1 MNSPGVNWADRRIR
15 IPELRLE
22 HLPSGI
28 VEAASVL
35 AMVLGV
41 AAQLRLE
48 ALK

>member
-1 MNSPGVNWADRRIR
+1 MNSPGVGWADRRIR
-15 IPELRLE
+15 IPKLRLE

-35 AMVLGV
+35 AMVLSV
-41 AAQLRLE
+41 TAQLRFR